1 MVLLRKSLRTSNFDR
16 RGRLIILLFT
26 FIIFVN
32 ILALLKRSENPQDPM
47 VHRGVQDLIKE
58 KVYGDHDLFEKP
70 GVEVDKIL
78 ILTYSNSGLDVVSA
92 ILSDHPDLWYIT
104 AKFPNLA
111 SLSESARHLAEIRA
125 SKFATEALNC
135 NLNSSQIHLV
145 QRRSMEH
152 KCVDSSIP
160 ERKVQCMNSLCKQ
173 KGIQIFALRDI
184 KLVDLQPVLWLFKDR
199 LKIIL
204 IQESPRIEDTTS
216 KLHLARMCDRLM
228 SDSEKCAELEM
239 RHHGK
244 NVHIVHIVYFLNDF
258 ASNWFNQALEML
270 NFVGL
275 DPNSMHTKLA
285 IKKNPLKVEKK
296 SKNNWIN
303 IITDC
308 QVK

>member
-1 MVLLRKSLRTSNFDR
+1 MVLLRRSLRISNFDR
-16 RGRLIILLFT
+16 RGRLIILLFA

-32 ILALLKRSENPQDPM
+32 ILALFKRSENPQDDPM

-204 IQESPRIEDTTS
+204 IQESPRIEDTT

-239 RHHGK
+239 IHHGK
-244 NVHIVHIVYFLNDF
+244 NVHIVYFLNDF

-270 NFVGL
+270 NFIGL

-285 IKKNPLKVEKK
+285 IKKNPLMVEKK
-296 SKNNWIN
+296 SKNNWMN
-303 IITDC
+303 IITNC

>member
-1 MVLLRKSLRTSNFDR
+1 MVLLRRSIRISNFDR
-16 RGRLIILLFT
+16 RGRLIILLFVL
-26 FIIFVN
+26 IIFVN
-32 ILALLKRSENPQDPM
+32 VLVLLKKSENPDDPM

-58 KVYGDHDLFEKP
+58 KVYGDHELFEKP

-92 ILSDHPDLWYIT
+92 VLSDHPDLWYIT

-111 SLSESARHLAEIRA
+111 ALSESARHLAEIRA

-160 ERKVQCMNSLCKQ
+160 ERKVQCMNALCKQ

-184 KLVDLQPVLWLFKDR
+184 KLANLQPVLWLFKDR

-204 IQESPRIEDTTS
+204 IQESPKIDLT

-239 RHHGK
+239 SHHGK
-244 NVHIVHIVYFLNDF
+244 NIHIVYFLNDF

-285 IKKNPLKVEKK
+285 IKKNPLKFEKK
-296 SKNNWIN
+296 SKNNWMN
-303 IITDC
+303 IITNC